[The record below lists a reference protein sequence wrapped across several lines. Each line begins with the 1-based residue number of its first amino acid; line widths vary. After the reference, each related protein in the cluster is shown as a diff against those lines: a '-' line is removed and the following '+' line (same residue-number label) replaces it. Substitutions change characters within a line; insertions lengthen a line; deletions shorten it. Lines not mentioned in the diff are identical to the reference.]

1 MLWLTKILNGVPMSD
16 LESKVFLFWHL
27 HLTLSLWV
35 QILYPHAK
43 GTSLTLFLWHF
54 CLWKFWKWG
63 KSRIKIFLIFY
74 YSQYIFQYSSL
85 IAKVKSW
92 TVLISNK
99 CNILIITNKVTIQF
113 GGGGEINFS
122 VSVHVFIIKILSTI
136 LYLLYVQCKLSQE
149 PFFLERELLI
159 SLSLMRVTWQFMY
172 RWFGETPLCTTR
184 WLHTEW

>member
-1 MLWLTKILNGVPMSD
+1 MGFLKTHIIHQHFAGMPHSLWVREFVQRWNQAKFMLWLTKIFNGVPVSD

-85 IAKVKSW
+85 IAKVKGW

-122 VSVHVFIIKILSTI
+122 VSVHVFIIKILPNI
-136 LYLLYVQCKLSQE
+136 LYFTVWT
-149 PFFLERELLI
+149 
-159 SLSLMRVTWQFMY
+159 M
-172 RWFGETPLCTTR
+172 
-184 WLHTEW
+184 

>member
-1 MLWLTKILNGVPMSD
+1 MLWLTKIFNGVPVSD

-85 IAKVKSW
+85 IAKVKGW

-122 VSVHVFIIKILSTI
+122 VSLHVLIIRILPSI
-136 LYLLYVQCKLSQE
+136 LYFTAIMYNVKSRT
-149 PFFLERELLI
+149 FIF
-159 SLSLMRVTWQFMY
+159 LMRVTRQYMY
-172 RWFGETPLCTTR
+172 RWFGKTPLCTTTGR
-184 WLHTEW
+184 WLHTKW